1 MPGSGGNVVND
12 TVHTILTELRLEF
25 KKLYGD
31 RLVQLLLYGS
41 QARGDAR
48 PGSDIDCL
56 VVLKGPIDPGA
67 EITRVVPYTASL
79 SLQHDVVIS
88 CAFIS
93 EERFDN
99 EQSPFL
105 INVRREGLPA

>member
-1 MPGSGGNVVND
+1 MND
-12 TVHTILTELRLEF
+12 TLHTILAALRLEF
-25 KKLYGD
+25 EKIYGD

-56 VVLKGPIDPGA
+56 VVLKGPVDPGA
-67 EITRVVPYTASL
+67 EITRVISHTASL

-105 INVRREGLPA
+105 INVRREGIPA